1 MELMKRRKIVFKSG
15 FIGLFLILGISLNA
29 QVLDLSLSDA
39 IQKTL
44 ANNYGI
50 IISRADTEVA
60 GISNNWGT
68 AGRLPTVGFTA
79 LSNNTGNLDPDGNNI
94 TSRLTAGLGL
104 NWTIFDGFRVNLTKD
119 KLGQLEELS
128 QGRLGVI
135 IENAVE
141 DVIMQYYYVLLQ
153 KERLTVIQKLLGLS
167 EDRYNYVQT
176 QKDLGST
183 VSYVLLQS
191 KNNALSDKADF
202 LNQEVIVRN
211 AVRNLSFLMGE
222 EPSALWNFTEGFEHL
237 PQDYAL
243 GDLLDKTMS
252 NNQTLQNQFIQLKL
266 EQTQTQLAKGDFM
279 PSLSLSAGANNQ
291 FNSFRDGGDFVN
303 SNSVSPYGNLSLSYN
318 IYSGGNR
325 KRAMEIAKISEEIVN
340 IETEQMKHSITNLL
354 MNELDAYNARKVM
367 LEVSNESIEAAEL
380 NLSIAEDKLKAGVI
394 NSFNYRDIQI
404 IYLNSA
410 LSRLSAIYNLISS
423 NTVLTRLTGGF
434 VEM

>member
-1 MELMKRRKIVFKSG
+1 
-15 FIGLFLILGISLNA
+15 
-29 QVLDLSLSDA
+29 
-39 IQKTL
+39 
-44 ANNYGI
+44 
-50 IISRADTEVA
+50 
-60 GISNNWGT
+60 
-68 AGRLPTVGFTA
+68 
-79 LSNNTGNLDPDGNNI
+79 
-94 TSRLTAGLGL
+94 
-104 NWTIFDGFRVNLTKD
+104 
-119 KLGQLEELS
+119 
-128 QGRLGVI
+128 
-135 IENAVE
+135 
-141 DVIMQYYYVLLQ
+141 
-153 KERLTVIQKLLGLS
+153 
-167 EDRYNYVQT
+167 
-176 QKDLGST
+176 
-183 VSYVLLQS
+183 LLQS

-202 LNQEVIVRN
+202 LNQEVVVRN
-211 AVRNLSFLMGE
+211 AIRNLSFLMGE
-222 EPSALWNFTEGFEHL
+222 EPSSLWNFTEGFEHL

-291 FNSFRDGGDFVN
+291 FNSFRDGGDPVN